1 MSGNDKDEEIT
12 VVASHGNEYA
22 SSEPGSSP
30 QRIKTGKTR
39 LTEAEILRCEAIQHY
54 NVDPIVYLKTPQ
66 QQKRQIIKKSLFS
79 SSQDDISMPTPAQ
92 PIKELSDEDFA
103 EEQIHLI
110 PKLPGQT
117 TDDINIPT
125 REHFEYAYRN
135 FTDPKARKYLSE
147 IQQWLYFIRYHNKPD
162 CSIPILDHT
171 GKPYTEVTNWTLQDI
186 DASHANAT
194 KLRET
199 QVPKHKQLISVPT
212 DTGKITKTTKSTTS
226 QTVKDTSTPQPLQV
240 SHTLAKA
247 IQKDTGASGTPP
259 PSPPTPHRNTPT
271 TSPHTSPSKMPSL
284 RDRAVFFP
292 QTTFDGKDK
301 TKTRTH
307 LQSFED
313 FVDRQKLDPEKE
325 FKEIQEYFLMT
336 LRDLA
341 RQWFTS
347 TKFASY
353 DELKKKFTQEYSEYG
368 KTPHDWMKSWTELRF
383 HADTDNI
390 DEYIQKFQELATL
403 LAYPEEHQVQIF
415 KMMMPENIELRIK
428 DMTTLTDCIEEA
440 KVCLSIC
447 QPSSLISRMST
458 LTVAPSETETPVR
471 QRSPSPVR
479 RNQSNNNSQNRQS
492 RQRQRRPFSK
502 DLHFKVLDSIQVI
515 LDLVQYQ
522 IQGIIFPIL
531 DLDPLQDHFPDQD
544 LEILI
549 NQLNVIIVT
558 AWVILQ
564 TIVSDVKI
572 EMFHVDNLIRLK
584 EVITEILRGTPIIQT
599 IGQILDTG
607 ILTHLNVG

>member
-1 MSGNDKDEEIT
+1 M
-12 VVASHGNEYA
+12 
-22 SSEPGSSP
+22 
-30 QRIKTGKTR
+30 
-39 LTEAEILRCEAIQHY
+39 TEAEFLRRDAIQHY

-79 SSQDDISMPTPAQ
+79 SSQDDVSMPTPAE

-125 REHFEYAYRN
+125 RETFEYAYKN
-135 FTDPKARKYLSE
+135 FTDPKVRQYLLDV
-147 IQQWLYFIRYHNKPD
+147 QAWLYFIRYHNKPD

-186 DASHANAT
+186 DALPANAM
-194 KLRET
+194 KLRDT
-199 QVPKHKQLISVPT
+199 QAPKHKQLISVPT
-212 DTGKITKTTKSTTS
+212 DTAKTTKTGKSTTA
-226 QTVKDTSTPQPLQV
+226 QTVKSTSTPQPVPV
-240 SHTLAKA
+240 SQTLATA
-247 IQKDTGASGTPP
+247 IQKDTGASGSPP
-259 PSPPTPHRNTPT
+259 PSPPTPHRNTLT

-284 RDRAVFFP
+284 CDRAVFFP
-292 QTTFDGKDK
+292 QATFDGKDK
-301 TKTRTH
+301 TKTCTH

-313 FVDRQKLDPEKE
+313 FVDRQKLDPEKD

-368 KTPHDWMKSWTELRF
+368 KTPRDWLKSWTELRF
-383 HADTDNI
+383 RPDTDNI
-390 DEYIQKFQELATL
+390 DEYIQKFQELVTL

-447 QPSSLISRMST
+447 QPSSLVSRMST

-471 QRSPSPVR
+471 QCSPSPVR
-479 RNQSNNNSQNRQS
+479 RTQTNNNLQNRQS
-492 RQRQRRPFSK
+492 RQRQRP
-502 DLHFKVLDSIQVI
+502 
-515 LDLVQYQ
+515 
-522 IQGIIFPIL
+522 PIL
-531 DLDPLQDHFPDQD
+531 KRSTFQGFRQYPGHVRPHSVSNSRNNFPNSRFRSASRSLSRPRFGNFSQSI
-544 LEILI
+544 ECYYCHCMGHTGK
-549 NQLNVIIVT
+549 QLF
-558 AWVILQ
+558 Q
-564 TIVSDVKI
+564 TS
-572 EMFHVDNLIRLK
+572 E
-584 EVITEILRGTPIIQT
+584 
-599 IGQILDTG
+599 
-607 ILTHLNVG
+607 

>member
-1 MSGNDKDEEIT
+1 MSNNDKDDDIT
-12 VVASHGNEYA
+12 VVASHSGEYA
-22 SSEPGSSP
+22 SSEPGSSL
-30 QRIKTGKTR
+30 QRIKTGKPR
-39 LTEAEILRCEAIQHY
+39 LTEAEYLRLDAIQHY
-54 NVDPIVYLKTPQ
+54 NVDPMIYLKTPQ

-79 SSQDDISMPTPAQ
+79 SSQDDISMPTQ
-92 PIKELSDEDFA
+92 PELIKELSDEDFP

-117 TDDINIPT
+117 SDDINIPS
-125 REHFEYAYRN
+125 REHFEYAYKN
-135 FTDPKARKYLSE
+135 FTDPNVRQYLSD
-147 IQQWLYFIRYHNKPD
+147 IQQWLYFIRYHKKPD

-186 DASHANAT
+186 DALPANAT
-194 KLRET
+194 KLREI
-199 QVPKHKQLISVPT
+199 QLSKHKVPISVPT
-212 DTGKITKTTKSTTS
+212 DTAKTTKTGKAATS
-226 QTVKDTSTPQPLQV
+226 QTVKATPKSQQIPLSQ
-240 SHTLAKA
+240 TLAAA

-271 TSPHTSPSKMPSL
+271 TSPHSSPSKMPSL

-313 FVDRQKLDPEKE
+313 FVDRQKLDPEKD

-353 DELKKKFTQEYSEYG
+353 DELRKKFTQEYSEYG
-368 KTPHDWMKSWTELRF
+368 KTPRDWLKSWTELRF
-383 HADTDNI
+383 RPDTDNI

-403 LAYPEEHQVQIF
+403 LAYPEKHQVQIF

-428 DMTTLTDCIEEA
+428 DMTTLAECIEEA

-471 QRSPSPVR
+471 QHSPSPAR
-479 RNQSNNNSQNRQS
+479 
-492 RQRQRRPFSK
+492 
-502 DLHFKVLDSIQVI
+502 
-515 LDLVQYQ
+515 
-522 IQGIIFPIL
+522 
-531 DLDPLQDHFPDQD
+531 
-544 LEILI
+544 
-549 NQLNVIIVT
+549 
-558 AWVILQ
+558 
-564 TIVSDVKI
+564 
-572 EMFHVDNLIRLK
+572 
-584 EVITEILRGTPIIQT
+584 
-599 IGQILDTG
+599 
-607 ILTHLNVG
+607 

>member
-1 MSGNDKDEEIT
+1 MPIP
-12 VVASHGNEYA
+12 A
-22 SSEPGSSP
+22 EP
-30 QRIKTGKTR
+30 
-39 LTEAEILRCEAIQHY
+39 L
-54 NVDPIVYLKTPQ
+54 
-66 QQKRQIIKKSLFS
+66 
-79 SSQDDISMPTPAQ
+79 
-92 PIKELSDEDFA
+92 KELSDEDFA

-125 REHFEYAYRN
+125 REHFEYAYKN
-135 FTDPKARKYLSE
+135 FTDPNVRQYLQDV
-147 IQQWLYFIRYHNKPD
+147 QQWLYFVRYHKRPD

-186 DASHANAT
+186 DALPANAT
-194 KLRET
+194 KLRDI
-199 QVPKHKQLISVPT
+199 QAPKPKQLMSVPT
-212 DTGKITKTTKSTTS
+212 DTAKTTKTAKFTPA
-226 QTVKDTSTPQPLQV
+226 QTVKSTSTPQLIPV
-240 SHTLAKA
+240 SQTLAAAVQKA
-247 IQKDTGASGTPP
+247 TGALGSPP
-259 PSPPTPHRNTPT
+259 PSPPTSHHNTPT
-271 TSPHTSPSKMPSL
+271 TLPHTSPSKMPSL

-292 QTTFDGKDK
+292 QATFDGKDK

-313 FVDRQKLDPEKE
+313 FVDRQKLDPEKD

-353 DELKKKFTQEYSEYG
+353 DELKKKFTQEYSEHG
-368 KTPHDWMKSWTELRF
+368 KTSRDWLKSWTELRF
-383 HADTDNI
+383 HPDTDNI

-415 KMMMPENIELRIK
+415 KMMIPENIELRIK

-458 LTVAPSETETPVR
+458 LTVAPSETESPVR

-479 RNQSNNNSQNRQS
+479 RNQTNTNSQNRQG
-492 RQRQRRPFSK
+492 RQRQRP
-502 DLHFKVLDSIQVI
+502 
-515 LDLVQYQ
+515 
-522 IQGIIFPIL
+522 PIL
-531 DLDPLQDHFPDQD
+531 KRSTFQGFRQYPGNVRQCSVSNPRNNFSNSRFRSNSRSLSRPRFGNF
-544 LEILI
+544 
-549 NQLNVIIVT
+549 NQSIECYYC
-558 AWVILQ
+558 WVILQ
-564 TIVSDVKI
+564 TIVLDARI
-572 EMFHVDNLIRLK
+572 EMFHTDNLIRLN
-584 EVITEILRGTPIIQT
+584 EIITETSRDILTIQIID
-599 IGQILDTG
+599 QILDIG
-607 ILTHLNVG
+607 FLMHLNEE